1 MSIFTRYAMDALM
14 KTSHPEIN
22 RRQCWN
28 LHPHRTPCTTCKD
41 ICPYGDQIFTRPN
54 LVKDWDPCTDCG
66 LCVSACRSG
75 CIAPSPEQVQR
86 DTTPADND
94 NDTIWIGC
102 EKSTRKNT
110 ITRLCISALS
120 WEALAYL
127 ALSKKIVLDLT
138 PCGECENDLCAEQ
151 LRKELTRLVEFFGP
165 TVFEARFTLAYEL
178 EDAPYHVKELSRREM
193 MEQLTEGSKSG
204 TKKLLQK
211 LPGLRDEEDAGMDFR
226 LLLHQRTKQLK
237 AAMETPLRYGYY
249 LPNVTD
255 KCFGCGKC
263 EKSCRA
269 NALKVEDLPDG
280 QTRIVITPWK
290 CGECGICV
298 ASCSNHGIDGMKL
311 RQLTTLGPVS
321 IYKCTKTLCADCGKP
336 IAPDSVDGICS
347 VCRIKRRTK
356 KRQDGSSY
364 YRWCCFTATN
374 EGLRRTDGAGNV
386 IGCSVGRQIR
396 DDIAMDLL
404 RRSVN
409 AVTLDKKSI
418 ISSLTRVVESVLAS
432 GEDSGEQE
440 LRRLELELEKL
451 QARSDAILD
460 RFLDES
466 ISKEDYQRVKARCE
480 NEMNRVQE
488 KIAAIKQR
496 QTLNTDTQTLKP
508 DIRTA
513 ITGIVSGRTAD
524 DDFYGH
530 LLQQMTVY
538 RDGRVEVALNLLPA
552 KWVYVLDGLEKYRDK
567 IGVHDASSVPMS
579 VSRPLSSG

>member
-1 MSIFTRYAMDALM
+1 MGFFTRTAMDALM

-28 LHPHRTPCTTCKD
+28 LHPHRKPCTTCKD
-41 ICPYGDQIFTRPN
+41 ICPYGEEIFSRPN

-86 DTTPADND
+86 DISPADSD
-94 NDTIWIGC
+94 GDTIWIGC

-110 ITRLCISALS
+110 VVRTCVSAYS

-127 ALSKKIVLDLT
+127 ALNKKIVLDLT
-138 PCGECENDLCAEQ
+138 PCGECENDVCAEH
-151 LRKELTRLVEFFGP
+151 LRAVLTRLVEFFGQP
-165 TVFEARFTLAYEL
+165 LFEARFTLAYEL
-178 EDAPYHVKELSRREM
+178 DDAPFHVKEYSRREM
-193 MEQLTEGSKSG
+193 MEQVTSGSKKG
-204 TKKLLQK
+204 TKQLLRM
-211 LPGLRDEEDAGMDFR
+211 LPGLRSEDESSQDFR
-226 LLLHQRTKQLK
+226 LLLHQYTKQLK
-237 AAMETPLRYGYY
+237 AVSETPLRYGYH
-249 LPNVTD
+249 LPNFTQ
-255 KCFGCGKC
+255 KCFACGRC
-263 EKSCRA
+263 EKSCRSGA
-269 NALKVEDLPDG
+269 IKFEDLPDG
-280 QTRIVITPWK
+280 QTRAVITPWK
-290 CGECGICV
+290 CSECGVCV
-298 ASCSNHGIDGMKL
+298 AACSNGGLDGLKL
-311 RQLTTLGPVS
+311 RQLTSLGPVS
-321 IYKCTKTLCADCGKP
+321 VYKCTKTLCKECGKP
-336 IAPDSVDGICS
+336 IAPGSVDGVCT
-347 VCRIKRRTK
+347 VCRIKARTK

-374 EGLRRTDGAGNV
+374 EGLRRTDGAGNT

-404 RRSVN
+404 RRSVS

-440 LRRLELELEKL
+440 LRRLELEFEKL

-480 NEMNRVQE
+480 SEMNRVQE

-508 DIRTA
+508 DIRAA

-552 KWVYVLDGLEKYRDK
+552 KWVYVLDGLEKYRAK
-567 IGVHDASSVPMS
+567 IGGHDASSVPMS